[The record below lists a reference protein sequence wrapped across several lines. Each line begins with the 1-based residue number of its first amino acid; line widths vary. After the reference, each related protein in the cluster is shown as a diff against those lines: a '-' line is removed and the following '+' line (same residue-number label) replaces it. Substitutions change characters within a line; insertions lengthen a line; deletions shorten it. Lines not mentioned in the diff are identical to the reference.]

1 MHHVHVPSTFV
12 GWGSY
17 SVTKKNAGVIGP
29 LIERSSCADVV
40 RRYSRGLDAW
50 GCSDRV
56 RWVSSWASSA
66 VLRPDGV
73 PSLPVALSV

>member
-1 MHHVHVPSTFV
+1 M
-12 GWGSY
+12 
-17 SVTKKNAGVIGP
+17 IGP
-29 LIERSSCADVV
+29 LIDRSSCADVV

-73 PSLPVALSV
+73 HSSPVALSVQAGFGGIEYFEVFRMD